1 VLYQII
7 EHLEKQGLDK
17 KACLH
22 MNFEEPALSLN
33 LSLDILDKLYDT
45 YRTRIYPEGKAYIF
59 FDEIQNVP
67 EWERWV
73 RARNE
78 TENIR
83 IIVTGSSSELM
94 SRELGTLLTGRHL
107 TFEVYPL
114 DFREQ
119 LQFKGIELPQEPWP
133 SQAPPQIQHAL
144 LDYLQWG
151 GLPRVVLSKN
161 DKIRER
167 LLTRYFEDMLY
178 KDVIRRHDIRDVQTL
193 RNIAVFLLTQTASL
207 ISYKRMCGLFN
218 VSQDLV
224 QAYCQYLQEAFLL
237 ELVPFYSLKT
247 AERIRQPFKAHAID
261 LGLRRVVSFGQA
273 SDQGKLVESL
283 VYRSLLDV
291 PQDGLFYWQ
300 GKGEVDLLTR
310 QGVEI
315 SRLVQVTF
323 AGLDDPKTFQR
334 EISSLLEAGE
344 LYPNA
349 EKLLIACELPKAYP
363 NDVPKGINIIPLWH
377 ALLKL

>member
-1 VLYQII
+1 
-7 EHLEKQGLDK
+7 
-17 KACLH
+17 
-22 MNFEEPALSLN
+22 M
-33 LSLDILDKLYDT
+33 
-45 YRTRIYPEGKAYIF
+45 
-59 FDEIQNVP
+59 
-67 EWERWV
+67 
-73 RARNE
+73 
-78 TENIR
+78 
-83 IIVTGSSSELM
+83 
-94 SRELGTLLTGRHL
+94 
-107 TFEVYPL
+107 
-114 DFREQ
+114 
-119 LQFKGIELPQEPWP
+119 
-133 SQAPPQIQHAL
+133 
-144 LDYLQWG
+144 
-151 GLPRVVLSKN
+151 
-161 DKIRER
+161 
-167 LLTRYFEDMLY
+167 
-178 KDVIRRHDIRDVQTL
+178 
-193 RNIAVFLLTQTASL
+193 
-207 ISYKRMCGLFN
+207 
-218 VSQDLV
+218 
-224 QAYCQYLQEAFLL
+224 QEAFLL

>member
-1 VLYQII
+1 MLYQII
-7 EHLEKQGLDK
+7 EHLEEQGLDK

-83 IIVTGSSSELM
+83 IIVTGSSSKLM

-151 GLPRVVLSKN
+151 GLPRVVLSNN
-161 DKIRER
+161 DMIRER

-193 RNIAVFLLTQTASL
+193 RKYCGVFAHTNEYVDFSMYHRILFKHIANICKKHFS
-207 ISYKRMCGLFN
+207 
-218 VSQDLV
+218 
-224 QAYCQYLQEAFLL
+224 
-237 ELVPFYSLKT
+237 
-247 AERIRQPFKAHAID
+247 
-261 LGLRRVVSFGQA
+261 
-273 SDQGKLVESL
+273 
-283 VYRSLLDV
+283 
-291 PQDGLFYWQ
+291 
-300 GKGEVDLLTR
+300 
-310 QGVEI
+310 
-315 SRLVQVTF
+315 
-323 AGLDDPKTFQR
+323 
-334 EISSLLEAGE
+334 
-344 LYPNA
+344 
-349 EKLLIACELPKAYP
+349 
-363 NDVPKGINIIPLWH
+363 
-377 ALLKL
+377 